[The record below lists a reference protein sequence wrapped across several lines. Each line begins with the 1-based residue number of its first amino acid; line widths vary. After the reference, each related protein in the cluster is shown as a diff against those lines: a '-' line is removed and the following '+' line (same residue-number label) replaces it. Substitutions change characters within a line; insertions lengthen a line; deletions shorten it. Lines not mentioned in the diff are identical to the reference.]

1 MHGTVH
7 LFEHLPQVDNPP
19 AGAGLRRHA
28 PAMRNR
34 PLVGLIRNPRS
45 HGNAGRTT
53 PEDLRENVL
62 LETPWKRSELTGIL
76 SRFAERQV
84 DFIAID
90 GGDGTVRD
98 VLTLGAG
105 IFGASWPPL
114 IILPT
119 GKTNALGH
127 DLAISGNWTIEDA
140 LEAAIAGSFTI
151 RQPIF
156 VTKRDDQ
163 RSQVLGFVLG
173 AGAFTRAIALGQ
185 RGHDLGAFNN
195 AVVLLTI
202 VWSALQ
208 AFFGRAGNPWRSG
221 VRMAVRNG
229 KGHQLAHRGGLPEDE
244 RYLFFASSL
253 RKFPFVLDP
262 FRGIT
267 ETVRVA
273 VLDNP
278 SRGLLLRLGA
288 ILTGC
293 ASASTKAR
301 GLHVFGEEALE
312 VDLDEAFI
320 LDGEAFPA
328 GQYRLGAGPKLRFV
342 VP

>member
-1 MHGTVH
+1 MPGTVH
-7 LFEHLPQVDNPP
+7 LFEHLPQVDDAPTSARGP
-19 AGAGLRRHA
+19 RLA
-28 PAMRNR
+28 PAVRTQ

-45 HGNAGRTT
+45 HGNAGRTMSD
-53 PEDLRENVL
+53 DLNENVL
-62 LETPWKRSELTGIL
+62 VETPWKRAELTGIL
-76 SRFAERQV
+76 MRFAAKQV
-84 DFIAID
+84 DLIAID

-105 IFGASWPPL
+105 IFGSSWPTL

-127 DLAISGNWTIEDA
+127 DLSIPGNWTIEEA
-140 LEAAIAGSFTI
+140 LRAANAGSITT
-151 RQPIF
+151 RRPI
-156 VTKRDDQ
+156 VVSKREDA

-173 AGAFTRAIALGQ
+173 AGAFTRAISLGQ
-185 RGHDLGAFNN
+185 RGHDLGAFDN

-202 VWSALQ
+202 AWSALQ
-208 AFFGRAGNPWRSG
+208 AFFGRADNHWRRG
-221 VRMAVRNG
+221 TRMALRDG

-253 RKFPFVLDP
+253 RTFPSVLNP
-262 FRGIT
+262 FRGIS

-273 VLDNP
+273 VMDNP

-288 ILTGC
+288 IFVGR
-293 ASASTKAR
+293 ASPATKAR
-301 GLHVFGEEALE
+301 GYHVFGEEAIE
-312 VDLDEAFI
+312 VDLDEEFI
-320 LDGEAFPA
+320 LDGEAFPP
-328 GQYRLGAGPKLRFV
+328 GQYRMSAGPVLRFV